1 MAGINL
7 LTLLD
12 DITTLLDDI
21 ATMSKVATKKTA
33 GVLGDDL
40 ALNAQQVTGVTAD
53 RELPVVWAVAKGSFL
68 NKAILVP
75 GALLISVW
83 LPWLITPL
91 LIIGGLFL
99 CFEGAEK
106 VFARFL
112 PHPEKEVDESQ
123 QLDPAEYEKQ
133 KVKGA
138 IRTDFILSAEIIV
151 ITLGTVAG
159 ATLVNQA
166 LVLCVIAVLMTIG
179 VYGLVA
185 GIVKLDDAGVYLLNQ
200 SKVSANKFKEMLGK
214 GLLAAAPRLMQFL
227 AFAGTVAMFLVG
239 GGILSHGIELLHHW
253 QLEVIAIGKSLL
265 NGTGETL
272 APLIFDGLLG
282 VVAGL
287 CIVILHLAYTKI
299 FNKLNTVKK
308 LINMKKIALVTLI
321 IYLSVFS
328 YGADID
334 TLVVFSDAMKKK
346 IPTLIVIPD
355 EYENESTFA
364 SAVMLLHG
372 YGGNY
377 LDWKKHANLDSIA
390 DEFNFII
397 ICLIF
402 CKNITYFCFR

>member
-1 MAGINL
+1 
-7 LTLLD
+7 
-12 DITTLLDDI
+12 
-21 ATMSKVATKKTA
+21 MSKVATKKTA

-185 GIVKLDDAGVYLLNQ
+185 GIVKLDDAGLYLLNQ

-299 FNKLNTVKK
+299 FNK
-308 LINMKKIALVTLI
+308 
-321 IYLSVFS
+321 
-328 YGADID
+328 
-334 TLVVFSDAMKKK
+334 
-346 IPTLIVIPD
+346 
-355 EYENESTFA
+355 
-364 SAVMLLHG
+364 
-372 YGGNY
+372 
-377 LDWKKHANLDSIA
+377 
-390 DEFNFII
+390 
-397 ICLIF
+397 
-402 CKNITYFCFR
+402 

>member
-112 PHPEKEVDESQ
+112 PHPEKEADESL

-185 GIVKLDDAGVYLLNQ
+185 GIVKLDDAGLYLLNQ

-299 FNKLNTVKK
+299 FNK
-308 LINMKKIALVTLI
+308 
-321 IYLSVFS
+321 
-328 YGADID
+328 
-334 TLVVFSDAMKKK
+334 
-346 IPTLIVIPD
+346 
-355 EYENESTFA
+355 
-364 SAVMLLHG
+364 
-372 YGGNY
+372 
-377 LDWKKHANLDSIA
+377 
-390 DEFNFII
+390 
-397 ICLIF
+397 
-402 CKNITYFCFR
+402 